1 MSNSLNLKDLT
12 FIEDLEPGMAEMIY
26 DVCLLNVQEM
36 INALNHPDNVEDKFI
51 KELPKD
57 KLEEM
62 IIFYQSML
70 DVFTEKERYEVCSDI
85 LTVVE
90 SLEKY
95 SNKVATNQ

>member
-1 MSNSLNLKDLT
+1 MNNPINLKDLT

-26 DVCLLNVQEM
+26 DICLLNIEEM
-36 INALNHPDNVEDKFI
+36 VKALNHPDNVDDKFV

-62 IIFYQSML
+62 VVFYQSML
-70 DVFTEKERYEVCSDI
+70 DVFVEKERYEVCSDI